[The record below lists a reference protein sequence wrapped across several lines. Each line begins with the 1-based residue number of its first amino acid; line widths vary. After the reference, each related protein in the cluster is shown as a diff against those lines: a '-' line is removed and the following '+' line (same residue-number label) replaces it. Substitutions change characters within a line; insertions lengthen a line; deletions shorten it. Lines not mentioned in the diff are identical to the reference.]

1 MSGTFT
7 DPEDLSALFSQA
19 ESLQKKYEE
28 TGRRCVERNGDML
41 KYMGTPATVRDMI
54 AMADALDGRES
65 PVNYY
70 GFSYG
75 TLLGNLFLNSKNDC
89 PPCQDLR
96 LTCLLQ
102 CSLRFEFHHHCLA
115 PFMTCIQRVGRVILD
130 SVVDP
135 AIWLRTDISLVSH
148 ASLLLYMQLTP
159 CCELSELGTLLRR
172 CGQALRRFP
181 DRMRSI
187 RADRLSYIYRSKSDC
202 SRR

>member
-19 ESLQKKYEE
+19 ESLQEKYEE
-28 TGRRCVERNGDML
+28 TGRRCVARNGDML
-41 KYMGTPATVRDMI
+41 KYMGTPATVRDMV

-102 CSLRFEFHHHCLA
+102 CSLRFDLHRHCLA
-115 PFMTCIQRVGRVILD
+115 LFLTCI
-130 SVVDP
+130 P
-135 AIWLRTDISLVSH
+135 ASWPRYPRQCCGPSYLATDRYISGQSCLTALIH
-148 ASLLLYMQLTP
+148 A
-159 CCELSELGTLLRR
+159 
-172 CGQALRRFP
+172 
-181 DRMRSI
+181 
-187 RADRLSYIYRSKSDC
+187 IYAVW
-202 SRR
+202 